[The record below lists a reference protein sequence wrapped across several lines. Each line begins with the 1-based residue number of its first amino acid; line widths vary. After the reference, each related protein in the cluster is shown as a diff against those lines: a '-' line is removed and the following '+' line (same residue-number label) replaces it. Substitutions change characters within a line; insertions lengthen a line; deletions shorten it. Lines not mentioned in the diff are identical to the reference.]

1 LFPIGNRGFKSH
13 PLRTPI
19 IVRRPMGRAIIVANQ
34 KGGVGKTTTVV
45 NLSAYMAGD
54 GKKTLVV
61 DLDSQGNSCSGLG
74 VKKNGG
80 QKGLYEAL
88 VGLVD
93 VEEIIHPTEVDN
105 LSIIPANINLSGAQV
120 ELVSMPE
127 REFRLK
133 KVIDRVKDSY
143 DFILIDAPPSLGLL
157 TINGLVASDSVII
170 PIQCEY
176 YALEGLS
183 QLLKTINLVK
193 KRLNAAL
200 KLEGVL
206 LTMYDTRTNLSKQV
220 MEEIIEYFK
229 NRVYKTVIPRNVKL
243 AEAPSFGKP
252 ISSYD
257 PKSVGAL
264 SYYNLSK
271 EIVENGEEGTG

>member
-1 LFPIGNRGFKSH
+1 
-13 PLRTPI
+13 
-19 IVRRPMGRAIIVANQ
+19 MGRAIIVANQ

-45 NLSAYMAGD
+45 NLSAYLAQE
-54 GKKTLVV
+54 GKRTLVV

-74 VKKNGG
+74 VAKDEIR
-80 QKGLYEAL
+80 KGLYEAML
-88 VGLVD
+88 GLVD
-93 VEEIIHPTEVDN
+93 TAEIIRPTGVEN
-105 LSIIPANINLSGAQV
+105 LSILPSNINLSGAQV
-120 ELVSMPE
+120 ELVGMQQ

-133 KVIDRVKDSY
+133 RVIETVKNTYDYIFIDS
-143 DFILIDAPPSLGLL
+143 PPSLGLL

-183 QLLKTINLVK
+183 QLLKTINLVRQ
-193 KRLNAAL
+193 RLNSEL

-220 MEEIIEYFK
+220 TEEIITYFK
-229 NRVYKTVIPRNVKL
+229 SRVYKTVIPRNVKL
-243 AEAPSFGKP
+243 AEAPSFGQP
-252 ISSYD
+252 ISVYD
-257 PKSVGAL
+257 PKSIGAV

-271 EIVENGEEGTG
+271 ELIRNGEKSTG

>member
-1 LFPIGNRGFKSH
+1 
-13 PLRTPI
+13 
-19 IVRRPMGRAIIVANQ
+19 MGRAIIVANQ

-45 NLSAYMAGD
+45 NLSAYMAED
-54 GKKTLVV
+54 GKRTLVV

-74 VKKNGG
+74 VKKNGEK
-80 QKGLYEAL
+80 KGLYEAL

-93 VEEIIHPTEVDN
+93 VEEIIYPTAVDN
-105 LSIIPANINLSGAQV
+105 LYIIPSNINLSGAQV
-120 ELVSMPE
+120 ELVSMTE

-133 KVIDRVKDSY
+133 KVIDKVKDSF

-183 QLLKTINLVK
+183 QLLKTINLVR

-200 KLEGVL
+200 QLEGVL

-220 MEEIIEYFK
+220 MEEIIAYFK

-257 PKSVGAL
+257 PKSIGAL

-271 EIVENGEEGTG
+271 EIVENGEKGTG

>member
-1 LFPIGNRGFKSH
+1 MAK
-13 PLRTPI
+13 T
-19 IVRRPMGRAIIVANQ
+19 IIVANQ

-45 NLSAYMAGD
+45 NLAAYIAEAGM
-54 GKKTLVV
+54 KTLVV

-74 VKKNGG
+74 VKKENHE
-80 QKGLYEAL
+80 KGLYEAL
-88 VGLVD
+88 LGLTDGRDIV
-93 VEEIIHPTEVDN
+93 VSTEVKN
-105 LSIIPANINLSGAQV
+105 LFVVPSNINLSGAQV
-120 ELVSMPE
+120 ELVEMKE

-133 KVIDRVKDSY
+133 SVVDGLKSQY
-143 DFILIDAPPSLGLL
+143 DFIFIDSPPSLGIL
-157 TINGLVASDSVII
+157 TINGLTAADSVII

-193 KRLNAAL
+193 SKLNPSL
-200 KLEGVL
+200 RIEGVV

-220 MEEIIEYFK
+220 VEEVIAYFK
-229 NRVYKTVIPRNVKL
+229 NKVYKTVIPRNVKL

-252 ISSYD
+252 INLYD
-257 PKSVGAL
+257 PASVGAL

-271 EIVENGEEGTG
+271 EILKNGEKSSGERS

>member
-1 LFPIGNRGFKSH
+1 
-13 PLRTPI
+13 
-19 IVRRPMGRAIIVANQ
+19 MGRIIIVANQ

-45 NLSAYMAGD
+45 NLSAYMAAEGN
-54 GKKTLVV
+54 KTLVI

-74 VKKNGG
+74 VSKDRKNR
-80 QKGLYEAL
+80 GLYEAL
-88 VGLVD
+88 MGIAEVKDIVY
-93 VEEIIHPTEVDN
+93 PTEIKN
-105 LSIIPANINLSGAQV
+105 LSIIPSNINLSGAQV
-120 ELVSMPE
+120 ELVNMKE
-127 REFRLK
+127 REFKLK
-133 KVIDRVKDSY
+133 KIVDILKDSY
-143 DFILIDAPPSLGLL
+143 DFIIIDAPPSLGLL

-193 KRLNAAL
+193 TRLNSDL
-200 KLEGVL
+200 KLDGVL

-220 MEEIIEYFK
+220 LKEIIAYFRNK
-229 NRVYKTVIPRNVKL
+229 VYKTIIPRNIKL

-252 ISSYD
+252 ISIYD

-271 EIVENGEEGTG
+271 ELIKNGEKSTG

>member
-1 LFPIGNRGFKSH
+1 
-13 PLRTPI
+13 
-19 IVRRPMGRAIIVANQ
+19 MGRAIIVANQ

-45 NLSAYMAGD
+45 NMSAYMADAGN
-54 GKKTLVV
+54 KILVI

-74 VKKNGG
+74 VTKSDDA
-80 QKGLYEAL
+80 KGLYEVL
-88 VGLVD
+88 LGMVD
-93 VEEIIHPTEVDN
+93 VKEIIIPTDIKN
-105 LSIIPANINLSGAQV
+105 LYVIPSNINLSGAQV
-120 ELVSMPE
+120 EMVEME
-127 REFRLK
+127 NREYKLK
-133 KVIDRVKDSY
+133 SIVDKVRNDFDYIFIDS
-143 DFILIDAPPSLGLL
+143 PPSLGLL

-193 KRLNAAL
+193 ERLNS
-200 KLEGVL
+200 KLYIEGVV

-220 MEEIIEYFK
+220 VEEVIAYFK
-229 NRVYKTVIPRNVKL
+229 NKVYKSIIPRNVKL

-252 ISSYD
+252 INIYD
-257 PKSVGAL
+257 PKSVGAV

-271 EIVENGEEGTG
+271 ELT